1 MRQTLLGLAIAA
13 AIVAQLRIH
22 ADYDAWRGWAGLA
35 AAALVAALVAGRRDD
50 AAAAPAPG
58 AARRPRLLC
67 GLAAVAAVA
76 ATTILGARRQQP
88 ILGLLLWLASVP
100 LGVLAVRGWQVTPAS
115 RATPPWSRRE
125 VVALLAVLLVAGLAR
140 TLWLDTLPRGIF
152 GDEPRVA
159 TFVRQA
165 FADGLTVK
173 SFFIMGWNTW
183 PVIGLALQ
191 GALVPLLGL
200 DVSALRASSALMG
213 TLSVLAT
220 YLLARELSGPR
231 LALCAALLL
240 AICRTAIDFSRLGIT
255 HAQVLFLEPLALFHL
270 WRALNGGRAV
280 HWLMAGI
287 AGGWCLYTYNA
298 GQLVPPLLLGWL
310 GLAALRRPA
319 CVKTHWRGA
328 ALLLAG
334 LGLTVFPYVYYFTDA
349 FGFGPNWEQW
359 TIMARN
365 RQSLGRVAD
374 AWHGAGFAP
383 AWEILSRQVW
393 LTWLGFGVFPGGG
406 YGLGYRRGGMFD
418 DVSAA
423 LFVLGLGMSLR
434 RLAQGRDAFLLYW
447 FLATLLAGGI
457 ATVDP
462 PSFVRMVGLI
472 PAVAILAA
480 LPLDGLLGSAAAP
493 AWRRAVA
500 SAAVAGLLAGAAWI
514 NWRTYFVE
522 LAATVADSNSELA
535 RYLETRP
542 ADEHAVLLGAEY
554 HLAFNQELFDI
565 ELPGRGRDVAE
576 PAHFLPLHEPSGPLA
591 LILGPSQA
599 TLAAYAQAL
608 YPGTEVIDVSGP
620 GGIPFFFRAVHI
632 PPELA
637 RQHSGLALRGEPSRG
652 APHDTATADPFA
664 PLPADLANA
673 ELLEWSGSVYWPSS
687 RALGLRLTASRPT
700 TITIGDAAPFSAA
713 AGQPAEVT
721 LTLPRGW
728 QPMRI
733 EERGGGARS
742 LELRLSGEGPPR
754 QLSRWQL
761 RPDAGEGLRA
771 TYTQPDG
778 VVVQAIDPQLN
789 SFSIEGRGA
798 PGDEPVARMPF
809 SVTWRGA
816 LRIDVAGEY
825 RFEAIGSGPYA
836 ISLDGTPLLAA
847 PNVVP
852 ERPVETRQSRWLTAG
867 LHPIEATF
875 DSTHP
880 AHTSRRIF
888 QLFWTPPGG
897 GRELIAPNHFA
908 LE

>member
-1 MRQTLLGLAIAA
+1 
-13 AIVAQLRIH
+13 
-22 ADYDAWRGWAGLA
+22 
-35 AAALVAALVAGRRDD
+35 
-50 AAAAPAPG
+50 
-58 AARRPRLLC
+58 
-67 GLAAVAAVA
+67 
-76 ATTILGARRQQP
+76 
-88 ILGLLLWLASVP
+88 
-100 LGVLAVRGWQVTPAS
+100 
-115 RATPPWSRRE
+115 
-125 VVALLAVLLVAGLAR
+125 
-140 TLWLDTLPRGIF
+140 LWLDTLPRGIF

-159 TFVRQA
+159 TFLRQA
-165 FADGLTVK
+165 FPGGPEVP

-183 PVIGLALQ
+183 PLIGLGLQ
-191 GALVPLLGL
+191 GLFVPLLGL
-200 DVSALRASSALMG
+200 DVTALRASSALMG
-213 TLSVLAT
+213 TLGVLAT

-240 AICRTAIDFSRLGIT
+240 AICRTALDFSRLGIT
-255 HAQVLFLEPLALFHL
+255 HAQILFLEPLALFHL

-280 HWLMAGI
+280 HWLMAGV
-287 AGGWCLYTYNA
+287 AGGWCLYSYNA

-319 CVKTHWRGA
+319 SVRTHWRGA
-328 ALLLAG
+328 ALLLAA
-334 LGLTVFPYVYYFTDA
+334 LALIIFPYVYYFTDA

-365 RQSLGRVAD
+365 RQTLGRVAD

-393 LTWLGFGVFPGGG
+393 MTWLGFGVFPGGG
-406 YGLGYRRGGMFD
+406 YGLGYRRGGMLD

-434 RLAQGRDAFLLYW
+434 RLGQGRDAFLLYW

-462 PSFVRMVGLI
+462 PSFVRMVGLV

-480 LPLDGLLGSAAAP
+480 LPLDGLIAGAGAR

-500 SAAVAGLLAGAAWI
+500 VAAVAGLLAGAAWI

-522 LAATVADSNSELA
+522 FGTTVADSNSELV
-535 RYLETRP
+535 RYLKTRP
-542 ADEHAVLLGAEY
+542 ADERAILLGAEY

-608 YPGTEVIDVSGP
+608 YPGSSVAQVSGP
-620 GGIPFFFRAVHI
+620 GGTPLFFRAVHI
-632 PPELA
+632 PPDLA
-637 RQHSGLALRGEPSRG
+637 RQRSGLAVRGEPGRG
-652 APHDTATADPFA
+652 APHDAAPADPFA
-664 PLPADLANA
+664 PLPAELAGA
-673 ELLEWSGSVYWPSS
+673 ELLEWSGSIYWPSS
-687 RALGLRLTASRPT
+687 RALDLRVTAARPT
-700 TITIGDAAPFSAA
+700 TLTIGDAAPLAVAA
-713 AGQPAEVT
+713 DQPAEVR
-721 LTLPRGW
+721 LRLLRGW
-728 QPMRI
+728 QPIRL
-733 EERGGGARS
+733 EERGGGARR
-742 LELRLSGEGPPR
+742 LALTLSGDGAVR

-771 TYTQPDG
+771 TYTQPNG
-778 VVVQAIDPQLN
+778 AVVHAIDPQLN
-789 SFSIEGRGA
+789 SFAIEGRTTS
-798 PGDEPVARMPF
+798 GDAPVARMPF
-809 SVTWRGA
+809 TATWRGA
-816 LRIDVAGEY
+816 LRVDVAGEY

-836 ISLDGTPLLAA
+836 ISLDGAPLLAA
-847 PNVVP
+847 PNVVA
-852 ERPVETRQSRWLTAG
+852 EQPVETRQSRVLAAG

-875 DSTHP
+875 DSTRP

-888 QLFWTPPGG
+888 QLYWTPPGG
-897 GRELIAPNHFA
+897 VRALVAPHHFA